1 MIYIVNIV
9 NIIMPILQKTTQ
21 PVYEVIKRE
30 DLIAAFKSALALAL
44 DQILSAIEEL
54 TTLYSATAASS
65 LWTWGYTSR
74 WDYDMW
80 W

>member
-1 MIYIVNIV
+1 MAVLPSTN
-9 NIIMPILQKTTQ
+9 Q
-21 PVYEVIKRE
+21 PTYEVIKRE
-30 DLIAAFKSALALAL
+30 DLIAAFRTALRLEMDGITA
-44 DQILSAIEEL
+44 AIERL

-65 LWTWGYTSR
+65 LWTWNYTSR

>member
-1 MIYIVNIV
+1 MA
-9 NIIMPILQKTTQ
+9 ILEKSTQ

-44 DQILSAIEEL
+44 DEILARIEEL
-54 TTLYSATAASS
+54 TVLYSATAASS
-65 LWTWGYTSR
+65 LWTWDYTSR

>member
-1 MIYIVNIV
+1 MAV
-9 NIIMPILQKTTQ
+9 LESTKQ
-21 PVYEVIKRE
+21 PCFEVIKRE
-30 DLIAAFKSALALAL
+30 DLIAAFKIALASLRDA
-44 DQILSAIEEL
+44 ILESIEEL
-54 TTLYSATAASS
+54 TVLYSATAASS

>member
-1 MIYIVNIV
+1 MTV
-9 NIIMPILQKTTQ
+9 LEKTEQ

-30 DLIAAFKSALALAL
+30 DLIAAFKIALEDLRDALL
-44 DQILSAIEEL
+44 RSIEEL
-54 TTLYSATAASS
+54 TVLYSSTAASS
-65 LWTWGYTSR
+65 LWTWNYTSR

>member
-1 MIYIVNIV
+1 MAV
-9 NIIMPILQKTTQ
+9 LESTEQ

-30 DLIAAFKSALALAL
+30 DLIAAFQTALRLAL
-44 DQILSAIEEL
+44 DEILSRIEEL
-54 TTLYSATAASS
+54 TTLYSSTAASS
-65 LWTWGYTSR
+65 LWTWNYTSR

>member
-1 MIYIVNIV
+1 
-9 NIIMPILQKTTQ
+9 MPLLEKTEQ

-30 DLIAAFKSALALAL
+30 DLIAAFQTALRLAL
-44 DQILSAIEEL
+44 DEILTRIEEL
-54 TTLYSATAASS
+54 TTLYSATASSS

>member
-1 MIYIVNIV
+1 MSLLDQN
-9 NIIMPILQKTTQ
+9 KQ
-21 PVYEVIKRE
+21 PTYEVIKRE
-30 DLIAAFKSALALAL
+30 DLIAAFKTALADLQDA
-44 DQILSAIEEL
+44 ILSAIEEL

-65 LWTWGYTSR
+65 LWTWNYTSR

>member
-1 MIYIVNIV
+1 MA
-9 NIIMPILQKTTQ
+9 ILSEVK
-21 PVYEVIKRE
+21 PPCYEVIKRE
-30 DLIAAFKSALALAL
+30 DLIAAFKSALSLAL
-44 DQILSAIEEL
+44 DEILAAIEEL
-54 TTLYSATAASS
+54 TVLYSATAASS

>member
-1 MIYIVNIV
+1 MA
-9 NIIMPILQKTTQ
+9 ILPPTNQ
-21 PVYEVIKRE
+21 PTYEVIKRE
-30 DLIAAFKSALALAL
+30 DLIAAFRTALRLEMDGITA
-44 DQILSAIEEL
+44 AIERL

-65 LWTWGYTSR
+65 LWTWNYTSR

>member
-1 MIYIVNIV
+1 MAV
-9 NIIMPILQKTTQ
+9 LDSTKQ
-21 PVYEVIKRE
+21 PFYEVIKRE
-30 DLIAAFKSALALAL
+30 DLIAAFKSAMRAML
-44 DQILSAIEEL
+44 DEILTQIEEL

-65 LWTWGYTSR
+65 LWSWGYTSR

>member
-1 MIYIVNIV
+1 MVLL
-9 NIIMPILQKTTQ
+9 PSTEQ

-30 DLIAAFKSALALAL
+30 DLIAAFNTALRLAL
-44 DQILSAIEEL
+44 DEILTSIEEL
-54 TTLYSATAASS
+54 TTLYAATATSS
-65 LWTWGYTSR
+65 LWTWNYTSR

>member
-1 MIYIVNIV
+1 MVE
-9 NIIMPILQKTTQ
+9 PSRTQ
-21 PVYEVIKRE
+21 PQYEVIKKE
-30 DLIAAFKSALALAL
+30 DLEGAYRDALRLALAEAL
-44 DQILSAIEEL
+44 ANIQALIEI
-54 TTLYSATAASS
+54 YSSIQPSS

>member
-1 MIYIVNIV
+1 MGVLDPN
-9 NIIMPILQKTTQ
+9 KQ
-21 PVYEVIKRE
+21 PTYEVIKRE
-30 DLIAAFKSALALAL
+30 DLIAAFKSALAALQDAILA
-44 DQILSAIEEL
+44 QIEEL